1 MANIGRIEPYDGSSD
16 LEAYLE
22 RLEMYLVANDVAA
35 VGIAGAD
42 EVVQLAAE
50 KKKVATL
57 LTLVGPET
65 YLLLKSL
72 VSPQRPVDLSFDEIT
87 ARLKSHLTPRR
98 LIVAER
104 FKFHQ
109 RTQKDGEAIATF
121 AAELRRL
128 ASTCNFGE
136 FLSEALR
143 DQLVCGIRS
152 SSTQRKLLSEERS
165 FEQAMQMALADEVA
179 DSEAK
184 QIAPKHDST
193 SNTVPVDVV
202 HKYQSRVEKKFPEH
216 QRNDNA
222 VNATRKRCYRCN
234 GNHTQ
239 QQCRFKDATC
249 HFCQKRGHIAEACR
263 KKNGETHLVSTTH
276 ETDERDE
283 YSDYSL
289 YHVTSGPTSHQPIEV
304 GVQMDGKSVKMLVDT
319 GAGVSII
326 NETTYRE
333 LWSHPPKLQSTD
345 VNLTSYTGQSV
356 PVLGQIDVVTQYKQQ
371 SAHVPIIVV
380 SGTRKNLLGRNLLSQ
395 LKLDW
400 GEIMHVC
407 KRDPV
412 QSGLLAEVPGVFS
425 EGLGKLKDVQVK
437 IHVKNGAIPRF
448 FKARPIPYALKEK
461 VENELDRLQHEGI
474 IEPVQFSEW
483 AAPIVPVCKANGQ
496 IRICGDYKVTINRSV
511 VENKY
516 PLPRVNDLY
525 ASLAG
530 GETFSKLDLRHAY
543 LQLPLDEGSREYV
556 TINTH
561 KGLFRYTR
569 LPYGISVAP
578 SIFQRALECVL
589 ADIPRV
595 CIFLDDIL
603 VTGKTREEH
612 VANLRWVLRRLDEAG
627 LKLNNDK
634 CEFFNQSVVYLG
646 HKIDRDGLHPTDD
659 KVRAIR
665 DAPSPTNVKE
675 LRSWLGLL
683 NYYGRFLRNL
693 STTLAPLHVL
703 LRKETKWCW
712 GNEQASAFEAA
723 KQLLQSD
730 SLLVHFDPDKPL
742 LLACDASPYGV
753 GAVLSHQMEDG
764 SERPIAFASRS
775 LSPAEINYSQL
786 DKEGLSLVFGVTKF
800 HQYLYGMKFVLITD
814 HRPLIGLFN
823 EQRPI
828 PPQAS
833 GRLQRWAL
841 TLAGYAYI
849 IRHRSGDAHG
859 NCDALSRLP
868 LHTPHSAKTHA
879 PAEYVQLIENLNDSP
894 VTSTHIR
901 TWTQRDPVLS
911 RVHRY
916 LLTGWPESDIT
927 TTQYHKVRDELSIH
941 DGCVMRGARIIVPEP
956 GRATMLKLL
965 HSSHSGVVKMKALA
979 RSYIWWPGIDLQME
993 QLSQQCAQC
1002 EENARQPTRA
1012 PLRPWL
1018 FPQEPWKRVHLDY
1031 AGPIENRMILVAVDA
1046 YSKWISAMVVRSSTS
1061 EVTIEQLRMLFAEHG
1076 LPETIVTDN
1085 GTCFTSAEFTQ
1096 SMRQNGI
1103 QHITSPAYH
1112 PSSNGLAE
1120 RAVQLV
1126 KRGLTKMT
1134 DGSMQTR
1141 LARYLLTYR
1150 VTPHG
1155 TTGSSPSMLLK
1166 GRQLRTLLD
1175 VVHPNIG
1182 AKVHK
1187 SQEKMTE
1194 YYNQKSKK
1202 RHFSPGDA
1210 VYVKNHTQSSPKWIP
1225 AVLRE
1230 LHNDVLT
1237 SQALDGRQ
1245 LRRHRN
1251 HVRLRHAGATDYPV
1265 EADIAA
1271 PAPAP
1276 APIQQAPEYGESG
1289 NDTIDESDDA
1299 APIPGG
1305 SSVNSPAPQP
1315 AVRRSERERK
1325 APERLSL

>member
-202 HKYQSRVEKKFPEH
+202 HKYQTVEKKFPEH

-511 VENKY
+511 VEDKY

-868 LHTPHSAKTHA
+868 LHTPHSAKTPA

-941 DGCVMRGARIIVPEP
+941 DGCVMRGARIIVPKP

-1096 SMRQNGI
+1096 FMRQNGI

-1166 GRQLRTLLD
+1166 GRQLRMLLD

-1276 APIQQAPEYGESG
+1276 IQQAPEYGESG

>member
-1 MANIGRIEPYDGSSD
+1 MGYIGRIEPYDGSSD

-98 LIVAER
+98 LIVAEPER

-425 EGLGKLKDVQVK
+425 EGLGELKDVQVK

-511 VENKY
+511 VEDKY

-525 ASLAG
+525 ASLAV
-530 GETFSKLDLRHAY
+530 GETFSKFDLRHAY

-569 LPYGISVAP
+569 LSYGISVAP

-868 LHTPHSAKTHA
+868 LHTPHSAKTPA

-1012 PLRPWL
+1012 PLRLWL

-1096 SMRQNGI
+1096 FMRQNGI

-1251 HVRLRHAGATDYPV
+1251 HVRLRHAGATDYPI
-1265 EADIAA
+1265 EADIA
-1271 PAPAP
+1271 APAP

>member
-72 VSPQRPVDLSFDEIT
+72 VSPQRPIDLSFDEIT

-511 VENKY
+511 VEDKY

-868 LHTPHSAKTHA
+868 LHTPHSAKTPA

-1096 SMRQNGI
+1096 FMRQNGI

-1276 APIQQAPEYGESG
+1276 IQQAPEYGESG

>member
-165 FEQAMQMALADEVA
+165 FDQAMQMALADEVA

-437 IHVKNGAIPRF
+437 INVKNGAIPRF

-511 VENKY
+511 VEDKY

-868 LHTPHSAKTHA
+868 LHTPHSAKTPA

-1096 SMRQNGI
+1096 FMRQNGI

-1276 APIQQAPEYGESG
+1276 IQQAPEYGESG

>member
-511 VENKY
+511 VEDKY

-589 ADIPRV
+589 ANIPRV

-849 IRHRSGDAHG
+849 IRHRSGNAHG

-868 LHTPHSAKTHA
+868 LHTPHSAKTPA

-1096 SMRQNGI
+1096 FMRQNGI

-1141 LARYLLTYR
+1141 LARYLRSYR

-1187 SQEKMTE
+1187 SQ
-1194 YYNQKSKK
+1194 
-1202 RHFSPGDA
+1202 
-1210 VYVKNHTQSSPKWIP
+1210 
-1225 AVLRE
+1225 
-1230 LHNDVLT
+1230 
-1237 SQALDGRQ
+1237 
-1245 LRRHRN
+1245 
-1251 HVRLRHAGATDYPV
+1251 
-1265 EADIAA
+1265 
-1271 PAPAP
+1271 
-1276 APIQQAPEYGESG
+1276 
-1289 NDTIDESDDA
+1289 
-1299 APIPGG
+1299 
-1305 SSVNSPAPQP
+1305 
-1315 AVRRSERERK
+1315 
-1325 APERLSL
+1325 

>member
-1 MANIGRIEPYDGSSD
+1 MGYIGRIEPYDGSSD

-511 VENKY
+511 VEDKY

-868 LHTPHSAKTHA
+868 LHTPHSAKTPA

-979 RSYIWWPGIDLQME
+979 RSYIWWPGIDLQIE

-1096 SMRQNGI
+1096 FMRQNGI

-1112 PSSNGLAE
+1112 PLLE
-1120 RAVQLV
+1120 RA
-1126 KRGLTKMT
+1126 R
-1134 DGSMQTR
+1134 
-1141 LARYLLTYR
+1141 
-1150 VTPHG
+1150 
-1155 TTGSSPSMLLK
+1155 
-1166 GRQLRTLLD
+1166 
-1175 VVHPNIG
+1175 
-1182 AKVHK
+1182 
-1187 SQEKMTE
+1187 
-1194 YYNQKSKK
+1194 
-1202 RHFSPGDA
+1202 
-1210 VYVKNHTQSSPKWIP
+1210 
-1225 AVLRE
+1225 
-1230 LHNDVLT
+1230 
-1237 SQALDGRQ
+1237 
-1245 LRRHRN
+1245 
-1251 HVRLRHAGATDYPV
+1251 
-1265 EADIAA
+1265 
-1271 PAPAP
+1271 
-1276 APIQQAPEYGESG
+1276 
-1289 NDTIDESDDA
+1289 
-1299 APIPGG
+1299 
-1305 SSVNSPAPQP
+1305 
-1315 AVRRSERERK
+1315 
-1325 APERLSL
+1325 

>member
-22 RLEMYLVANDVAA
+22 RLEMYLIANDVAA

-143 DQLVCGIRS
+143 DQLVCGIRT

-474 IEPVQFSEW
+474 IELVQFSEW

-511 VENKY
+511 VEDKY

-578 SIFQRALECVL
+578 SICQRALECVL

-603 VTGKTREEH
+603 VTGKTREQH

-841 TLAGYAYI
+841 TLTATPTSFVIAVVTRTATVMRFRDYLC
-849 IRHRSGDAHG
+849 IRH
-859 NCDALSRLP
+859 
-868 LHTPHSAKTHA
+868 T
-879 PAEYVQLIENLNDSP
+879 
-894 VTSTHIR
+894 
-901 TWTQRDPVLS
+901 
-911 RVHRY
+911 
-916 LLTGWPESDIT
+916 
-927 TTQYHKVRDELSIH
+927 
-941 DGCVMRGARIIVPEP
+941 
-956 GRATMLKLL
+956 
-965 HSSHSGVVKMKALA
+965 
-979 RSYIWWPGIDLQME
+979 
-993 QLSQQCAQC
+993 
-1002 EENARQPTRA
+1002 
-1012 PLRPWL
+1012 PLR
-1018 FPQEPWKRVHLDY
+1018 R
-1031 AGPIENRMILVAVDA
+1031 
-1046 YSKWISAMVVRSSTS
+1046 
-1061 EVTIEQLRMLFAEHG
+1061 LRQ
-1076 LPETIVTDN
+1076 
-1085 GTCFTSAEFTQ
+1085 Q
-1096 SMRQNGI
+1096 SMF
-1103 QHITSPAYH
+1103 
-1112 PSSNGLAE
+1112 SSS
-1120 RAVQLV
+1120 R
-1126 KRGLTKMT
+1126 
-1134 DGSMQTR
+1134 
-1141 LARYLLTYR
+1141 
-1150 VTPHG
+1150 
-1155 TTGSSPSMLLK
+1155 
-1166 GRQLRTLLD
+1166 
-1175 VVHPNIG
+1175 I
-1182 AKVHK
+1182 
-1187 SQEKMTE
+1187 
-1194 YYNQKSKK
+1194 
-1202 RHFSPGDA
+1202 
-1210 VYVKNHTQSSPKWIP
+1210 
-1225 AVLRE
+1225 
-1230 LHNDVLT
+1230 
-1237 SQALDGRQ
+1237 
-1245 LRRHRN
+1245 
-1251 HVRLRHAGATDYPV
+1251 
-1265 EADIAA
+1265 
-1271 PAPAP
+1271 
-1276 APIQQAPEYGESG
+1276 
-1289 NDTIDESDDA
+1289 
-1299 APIPGG
+1299 
-1305 SSVNSPAPQP
+1305 
-1315 AVRRSERERK
+1315 
-1325 APERLSL
+1325 

>member
-511 VENKY
+511 VEDKY

-868 LHTPHSAKTHA
+868 LQSPHSAKTPA

-1096 SMRQNGI
+1096 FMRQNGI

-1276 APIQQAPEYGESG
+1276 IQQAPEYGESG

>member
-437 IHVKNGAIPRF
+437 INVKNGAIPRF

-511 VENKY
+511 VEDKY

-764 SERPIAFASRS
+764 SERPIAFASRT

-868 LHTPHSAKTHA
+868 LHTPHSAKTPA

-979 RSYIWWPGIDLQME
+979 RSYIWWPGIDLQIE

-1096 SMRQNGI
+1096 FMRQNGI

-1276 APIQQAPEYGESG
+1276 IQQAPEYGESG

-1305 SSVNSPAPQP
+1305 SSVNLPAPQP

>member
-50 KKKVATL
+50 KRKVATL

-121 AAELRRL
+121 VAELRRL

-437 IHVKNGAIPRF
+437 INVKNGAIPRF

-511 VENKY
+511 VEDKY

-703 LRKETKWCW
+703 LRKEIKWCW

-868 LHTPHSAKTHA
+868 LHTPHSAKTPA

-1096 SMRQNGI
+1096 FMRQNGI